1 MAIKEIDDFDPKT
14 VLIGSEE
21 LLLQETGGGTVK
33 KTTINDLHR
42 LKVGFVDYG
51 DSATIITPITHNG
64 GGAATLLTNDTLAI
78 STNEL
83 YLPTGITSLWNSVDN
98 AFDWTEL
105 SLGDMVDLRVDLV
118 VTTISPNTE
127 LEVYMELAQGAGGAY
142 QIELEDVFYKGTGIH
157 RMVSYTGGYM
167 GDANTLNNPA
177 SLYVDST
184 NDVSIVVNGWY
195 LKVTR
200 R

>member
-1 MAIKEIDDFDPKT
+1 MANKEIDDFDPKT

-51 DSATIITPITHNG
+51 DSATIITPLLHTG
-64 GGAATLLTNDTLAI
+64 GGAATLLTNDILAP

-83 YLPTGITSLWNSVDN
+83 YLPTGITSLWDSVGS

-127 LEVYMELAQGAGGAY
+127 LEVYMELAQGTGGANK
-142 QIELEDVFYKGTGIH
+142 IEMKNE
-157 RMVSYTGGYM
+157 
-167 GDANTLNNPA
+167 
-177 SLYVDST
+177 
-184 NDVSIVVNGWY
+184 
-195 LKVTR
+195 
-200 R
+200 